1 MAITLA
7 ALQAQYPDLQEKYI
21 RWQMKRQKIEKQI
34 QFCLEDKYY
43 ALFTELPKI
52 IGKHLLPFTQE
63 EMNEL
68 LNYYD
73 FRKNII
79 DSEGIKEYFKQEF
92 DFTLNNEQNE
102 KLWGVVKMI
111 FS

>member
-21 RWQMKRQKIEKQI
+21 RWQMKRQKREEQI

-52 IGKHLLPFTQE
+52 IGKHSLPFTQQ

-68 LNYYD
+68 VSHYD
-73 FRKNII
+73 FANNTI
-79 DSEGIKEYFKQEF
+79 DSKGVKEYFKQEF
-92 DFTLNNEQNE
+92 DLTLSNEQNE